1 MHLSLSFDFF
11 FLFLPPDLF
20 FLTRPLRQDIM
31 AAAPSLF
38 SYLNLVPGFP
48 EYSGPHKVGTV
59 DVEIPVS
66 ELSSPSATPS
76 EASDITTIQFRVFY
90 PAVPESRGKRITWL
104 PTPQRLHVSAYA
116 QFLGAGSML
125 ASLVSFLPR
134 HLHYTTI
141 PVHKNATLL
150 QPDSTLSQSR
160 WPTVIF
166 SHGLGGN
173 RNTYSHVAGSLASHG
188 VVVFCPEH
196 RDGSAPVSLI
206 RETQSQGWFWAQKV
220 RKVVPYLRLAH
231 SQTAEIWEAR
241 NKQLRIRLWELGL
254 AFEAIVGLD
263 RGHDSVVRSN
273 LNTSTPVPALSQF
286 KGMLDVQEPGRV
298 VMAGHSFGAA
308 TMVQLL
314 KSTYYADRPEVANMA
329 NPLFAP
335 RLGSPIR
342 TQITHKTPTM
352 LLDMWCF
359 PLISAATSA
368 LNSLP
373 LPAYAD
379 VPSAPG
385 GSAILAVESDAFFRW
400 KGHLHAKARIL
411 SPKPLE
417 QVVSPAAFERPSYD
431 QRFSEPNFF
440 YVQNSAHLNQS
451 DFGILFP
458 WLTRRVFGA
467 EQPERCLRLN
477 LRAQLQ
483 LLRNNGYPVARTCA
497 GDLVDGATEA
507 KGEKVSDGDVQGSE
521 DGIMDDSA
529 ILDRAA
535 GKGLIEAWR
544 WIDVVGLGGDASPTE
559 LEMQAGTRKESEK
572 KRAEEDEQKME
583 GEMEPGMAVNS
594 PEESGRITVA
604 T

>member
-1 MHLSLSFDFF
+1 
-11 FLFLPPDLF
+11 
-20 FLTRPLRQDIM
+20 M
-31 AAAPSLF
+31 AAGPSLF
-38 SYLNLVPGFP
+38 SYLNPVPGFP
-48 EYSGPHKVGTV
+48 EYSGPHKVGTI
-59 DVEIPVS
+59 DVEIPIS
-66 ELSSPSATPS
+66 ELSSPSAAPS
-76 EASDITTIQFRVFY
+76 ETSDITTIQFRIFY

-150 QPDSTLSQSR
+150 QPDSTPQLR

-206 RETQSQGWFWAQKV
+206 RETQTQCGVGAQKV
-220 RKVVPYLRLAH
+220 QKVVPYLRLAH
-231 SQTAEIWEAR
+231 SQTPEIWEAR
-241 NKQLRIRLWELGL
+241 NRQLRIRLWELGL
-254 AFEAIVGLD
+254 AIEAIVGLD
-263 RGHDSVVRSN
+263 KGHTWSN
-273 LNTSTPVPALSQF
+273 LNTSTPVPALLQF

-314 KSTYYADRPEVANMA
+314 KSTYYTDRPEVANMA
-329 NPLFAP
+329 NPLFSP
-335 RLGSPIR
+335 CLGSPIR

-400 KGHLHAKARIL
+400 SGHLHARARIL

-417 QVVSPAAFERPSYD
+417 QIVSSAAFERPSSG
-431 QRFSEPNFF
+431 QRFDKPNFF

-483 LLRNNGYPVARTCA
+483 FLRNNGYQVARTCA
-497 GDLVDGATEA
+497 GDLADGATKA
-507 KGEKVSDGDVQGSE
+507 QGEKIGDGDVQGSE
-521 DGIMDDSA
+521 TGVMNDSA
-529 ILDRAA
+529 ILDGIAA
-535 GKGLIEAWR
+535 KGLIEAWR
-544 WIDVVGLGGDASPTE
+544 WIDIVGLGGDASPTE
-559 LEMQAGTRKESEK
+559 LEMQVGAHKEGDK
-572 KRAEEDEQKME
+572 KRAEEFEQKMG
-583 GEMEPGMAVNS
+583 GEMEPGMKVES
-594 PEESGRITVA
+594 PEESGNQAVTA
-604 T
+604 